1 MNNDA
6 SKVEIIK
13 KHISSY
19 PDFPKKGIIFRD
31 LFSVLRE
38 PSLFTLLKEIL
49 IDRVKRNFPDV
60 GCIAALD
67 SRGFLLGPLIALDLQ
82 LPFVPIRKRGKLP
95 GKVIS
100 VEYSLE
106 YGKDA
111 LEIQEGS
118 LKSGEKV
125 LLVDDLLATGGSLK
139 ASSKLIEKC
148 EAVVVGC
155 LVVMEIEALKGAAQ
169 ITAPLHSIIKY

>member
-1 MNNDA
+1 MNDDT
-6 SKVEIIK
+6 SKVDIIK

-31 LFSVLRE
+31 LFSILRE
-38 PSLFTLLKEIL
+38 PSVFALLKEIL
-49 IDRVKRNFPDV
+49 INRVKSNFPNV
-60 GCIAALD
+60 ECIAALD

-100 VEYSLE
+100 EEYSLE
-106 YGKDA
+106 YGKDVF
-111 LEIQEGS
+111 EIQQES
-118 LKSGEKV
+118 ITQGEKV
-125 LLVDDLLATGGSLK
+125 LLVDDLLATGGSLR
-139 ASSKLIEKC
+139 ASCKLIEKC

-155 LVVMEIEALKGAAQ
+155 LVVIEIQALKGAEKVD
-169 ITAPLHSIIKY
+169 APLHSIIKY